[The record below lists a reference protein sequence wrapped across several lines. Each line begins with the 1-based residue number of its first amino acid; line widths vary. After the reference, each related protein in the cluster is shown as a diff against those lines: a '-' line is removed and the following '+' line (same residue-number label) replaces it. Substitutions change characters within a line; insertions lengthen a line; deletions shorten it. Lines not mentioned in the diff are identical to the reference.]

1 MEAVQKVKIGA
12 NEYTVKMFDP
22 MSAFDFFHDMADAKE
37 NKRSLA
43 PLAKRAF
50 AQCLTPM
57 MRELSDETVF
67 QEWFSQHPE
76 DMLELERK
84 AMELLS
90 APFARSS
97 GGTSKTAKR

>member
-1 MEAVQKVKIGA
+1 MDAVQKVKIDA

-22 MSAFDFFHDMADAKE
+22 MTAFDFFHELSDAKE
-37 NKRSLA
+37 NRRSLA

-57 MRELSDETVF
+57 MRDLGDEAAF

-76 DMLELERK
+76 DMLALEQK
-84 AMELLS
+84 AMEVLVG
-90 APFARSS
+90 PFVKSRSD
-97 GGTSKTAKR
+97 TSKTAKG

>member
-1 MEAVQKVKIGA
+1 MEAVQKVKVGA
-12 NEYTVKMFDP
+12 NEYTVRMFDP
-22 MSAFDFFHDMADAKE
+22 LAAFDFFHEMADAQA
-37 NKRSLA
+37 NKRSLT

-57 MRELSDETVF
+57 MRELGDETVF

-84 AMELLS
+84 AMEALS
-90 APFARSS
+90 APFAKSSS
-97 GGTSKTAKR
+97 GTAKTAKR